1 MLLPSCVKSGS
12 DVGLDGNDKSDEH
25 HSGWGVVGGC
35 DRRIFEFI
43 SIYILY
49 YTEVGKGTIILLLLF
64 LCMLLYI
71 YYYYIYIYIEYLL
84 FI

>member
-49 YTEVGKGTIILLLLF
+49 YTEVGKGTIILLLLL

-71 YYYYIYIYIEYLL
+71 YYYIYIYIY
-84 FI
+84 